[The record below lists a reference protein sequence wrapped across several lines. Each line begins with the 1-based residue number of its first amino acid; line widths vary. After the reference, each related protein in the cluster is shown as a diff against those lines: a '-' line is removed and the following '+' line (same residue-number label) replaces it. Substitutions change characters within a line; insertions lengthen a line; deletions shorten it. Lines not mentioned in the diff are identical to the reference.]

1 MRIVFPYLLLAVI
14 GAALIM
20 MISFLTAA
28 KPPAGWE
35 LYYSRIFYNGYN
47 MMTAILFLLTGI
59 TVGLKTRLSPW
70 LTGIALI
77 SVLPVLAIIESLV
90 FRGSHNLIPF
100 ELIMYFLWSLPAIAG
115 VYVGRLMYNKRV
127 LRAAK

>member
-1 MRIVFPYLLLAVI
+1 
-14 GAALIM
+14 
-20 MISFLTAA
+20 
-28 KPPAGWE
+28 
-35 LYYSRIFYNGYN
+35 

-90 FRGSHNLIPF
+90 FRGTHNLIPF
-100 ELIMYFLWSLPAIAG
+100 EMIMYFLWSLPAIAG